1 MKAPYIIGIAGGTG
15 SGKTTVAEKIE
26 KVLNEN
32 ISVITQDAFY
42 KEMYNIPVGE
52 RNYDHPNAFDI
63 QLLIESIE
71 KLKKGN
77 DINIPIYNFKNH
89 RRLKE
94 TKLVKYSPV
103 IVIEG
108 ILIFYYKELRDLMNF
123 KIYVDTPSDVRLARR
138 VLRDIN
144 ERGRSIDSVIDQY
157 LNTVRPMHIE
167 FVSSTRKFADII
179 VPEGGYNDKAID
191 FMTKYLKSIF

>member
-1 MKAPYIIGIAGGTG
+1 MKTPYIIGIAGGTG
-15 SGKTTVAEKIE
+15 SGKTTVAEKISNI
-26 KVLNEN
+26 LNEN
-32 ISVITQDAFY
+32 ISIVPQDAFY
-42 KEMYNIPVGE
+42 KEMYNTPVEE
-52 RNYDHPNAFDI
+52 RNYDHPYAFDI
-63 QLLIESIE
+63 DLLLEDI
-71 KLKKGN
+71 KQLKKGE
-77 DINIPIYNFKNH
+77 DIYIPIYNFKDH

-94 TKLVKYSPV
+94 QKLIKYAPV
-103 IVIEG
+103 IILEG
-108 ILIFYYKELRDLMNF
+108 ILIFYYKALRDLMDF

-167 FVSSTRKFADII
+167 FVSPTRKFADII

-191 FMTKYLKSIF
+191 FMTKYLRSIF